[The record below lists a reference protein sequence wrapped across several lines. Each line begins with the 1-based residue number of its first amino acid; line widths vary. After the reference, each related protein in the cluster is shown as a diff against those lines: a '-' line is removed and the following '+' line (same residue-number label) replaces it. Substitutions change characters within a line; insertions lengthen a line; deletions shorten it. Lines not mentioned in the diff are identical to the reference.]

1 MEKSALKT
9 PTRAD
14 VAAVVGS
21 AAVPI
26 LALLWAMQPG
36 NPYGYFVF
44 LRIVVCIGAF
54 VFAAI
59 FAGEKREMLVVL
71 FAGIAIL
78 FNPLFPVH
86 LTRDKWL
93 VFDALTIVAFCIGLG
108 IWLVGWR
115 KRRSRASSTSD
126 A

>member
-1 MEKSALKT
+1 MVG
-9 PTRAD
+9 
-14 VAAVVGS
+14 VAT
-21 AAVPI
+21 VPV
-26 LALLWAMQPG
+26 LALLWGMKPG

-44 LRIVVCIGAF
+44 LRVVIFLAAF
-54 VFAAI
+54 VFVAI
-59 FAGEKREMLVVL
+59 FAGEKRELLVVL

-93 VFDALTIVAFCIGLG
+93 VFDVLAIAAFCIGLG
-108 IWLVGWR
+108 IWLVGKR
-115 KRRSRASSTSD
+115 KQRSRANFTDD